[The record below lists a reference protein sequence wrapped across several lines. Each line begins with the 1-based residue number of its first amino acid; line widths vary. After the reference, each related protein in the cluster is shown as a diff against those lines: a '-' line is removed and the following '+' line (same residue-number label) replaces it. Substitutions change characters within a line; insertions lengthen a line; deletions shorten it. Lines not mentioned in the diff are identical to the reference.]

1 MSDRQTTRF
10 HSIKS
15 HRTTLAL
22 LLAIFAAGALFAWWM
37 VARADNEMRA
47 DLLQQSRLVEQ
58 ALNVEHIKKL
68 NGTDADL
75 EKPEYIRIKSQ
86 LATLRS
92 IIPQCRFLYLM
103 GRKADG
109 VIFFFLDSESAD
121 SKDYS
126 PPGQVYTEVSEGYR
140 SVFAS
145 HTERVEGPITDRWG
159 TWISGLIPIHD
170 TNADMFTLAVLG
182 MDIDASDWNW
192 MLARAALPPML
203 LTLVLAAMLLTS
215 SALLARRTRFAHT
228 QLRWMRH
235 FEPGLMVAVGLV
247 LTLFAA
253 WMAHTSESRNYSETF
268 VKLAASRTESIATTL
283 HTLRGAE
290 LEGLAHFY
298 ESNQNTTPDG
308 FRQFTEYLTKNPAV
322 SVWEW
327 IPAVPSADRTSFEA
341 AARAAGLTG
350 FEIWQ
355 KDAQGKRAPATGR
368 EVYYPVF
375 RVAPLT
381 GNERALGYD
390 LGSEPLRRAAL
401 EEAMLSSLS
410 TATDPIALVQET
422 GSQKGMLLY
431 RPVFGGDNH
440 KRLMGFALAVLRMET
455 LLNRGASDNVVLLK
469 LSLLHKDSAPEPLA
483 ISYIADSPQAA
494 GPSMMRPIFAFGKVF
509 AVTAHAGPEF
519 MNMHP
524 MRAGWQAFLIGL
536 VLTAALAVVIRA
548 SLGRR
553 DELERLVAERTAE
566 LQITAAE
573 LHEINI
579 SLVDVTVRANRL
591 ATLANAAS
599 AAKSEFLS
607 NMSHEIRTPMNGV
620 IGMTG
625 LLLDTELDDEQR
637 RYAEIVR
644 SSSESLLCLINDILD
659 FSKIEAKKLD
669 LETLDF
675 DLSSLLDDFA
685 ATLAMRAHE
694 KGLEL
699 LCAADLD
706 VPTLLRGDP
715 GRLRQILTNLTGNAV
730 KFCPAGEVA
739 IRVSLGKDD
748 GAGGD
753 ETVLLRFSVRDT
765 GIGIPKD
772 KIGLIFDK
780 FSQVDA
786 STTRQYGGTGLG
798 LAISRQLAEL
808 MNGEAGVNSE
818 EGKGSEFWFTA
829 RFGKQ
834 TGITHAENIPSA
846 DLSGVRVLIVDDNAT
861 NREILTTRLVSWSM
875 RTTETQDGPGALN
888 ALYQALDEKDPFMIA
903 VIDMQMPGMDG
914 ETLGRTIQA
923 DKRLAD
929 TRMVLL
935 ASMGTLGDARRFQ
948 EIGFAAYSI
957 KPIRYQELKVILSMA
972 LTDRNGA
979 DAKLES
985 IDTHHTAREMLNL
998 FTGRKARI
1006 LLAED
1011 NITNQQVALG
1021 ILRKMGLRAD
1031 AVANGAEAIRALE
1044 TLPYDLVLM
1053 DVQMPEMDGIEA
1065 TKRIR
1070 NYELGITNKTQ
1081 TDASSSLF
1089 EIRNSS
1095 FVIPIIAMTAHAMQ
1109 GDREYCLEAGMND
1122 YITKPVSPE
1131 ALAKVLAKWLPKENV
1146 EYRKKNAE
1154 GGDDSP
1160 FTIHNSSFVIP
1171 DSLLI
1176 FDRADMM
1183 VRLMGDEDLARMI
1196 IENFLKDIPQQI
1208 AALKGCLRAG
1218 DATGVE
1224 RQIHTIKGASANVG
1238 GKRLMNV
1245 AFKMEMAEK
1254 AGDLNAVNTWMAELE
1269 AQFDALNQ
1277 AMKRAAFH

>member
-1 MSDRQTTRF
+1 
-10 HSIKS
+10 
-15 HRTTLAL
+15 
-22 LLAIFAAGALFAWWM
+22 
-37 VARADNEMRA
+37 
-47 DLLQQSRLVEQ
+47 
-58 ALNVEHIKKL
+58 
-68 NGTDADL
+68 
-75 EKPEYIRIKSQ
+75 
-86 LATLRS
+86 
-92 IIPQCRFLYLM
+92 
-103 GRKADG
+103 
-109 VIFFFLDSESAD
+109 
-121 SKDYS
+121 
-126 PPGQVYTEVSEGYR
+126 
-140 SVFAS
+140 
-145 HTERVEGPITDRWG
+145 
-159 TWISGLIPIHD
+159 
-170 TNADMFTLAVLG
+170 
-182 MDIDASDWNW
+182 
-192 MLARAALPPML
+192 
-203 LTLVLAAMLLTS
+203 
-215 SALLARRTRFAHT
+215 
-228 QLRWMRH
+228 
-235 FEPGLMVAVGLV
+235 
-247 LTLFAA
+247 
-253 WMAHTSESRNYSETF
+253 
-268 VKLAASRTESIATTL
+268 
-283 HTLRGAE
+283 
-290 LEGLAHFY
+290 
-298 ESNQNTTPDG
+298 
-308 FRQFTEYLTKNPAV
+308 
-322 SVWEW
+322 
-327 IPAVPSADRTSFEA
+327 
-341 AARAAGLTG
+341 
-350 FEIWQ
+350 
-355 KDAQGKRAPATGR
+355 
-368 EVYYPVF
+368 
-375 RVAPLT
+375 
-381 GNERALGYD
+381 
-390 LGSEPLRRAAL
+390 
-401 EEAMLSSLS
+401 
-410 TATDPIALVQET
+410 
-422 GSQKGMLLY
+422 
-431 RPVFGGDNH
+431 
-440 KRLMGFALAVLRMET
+440 
-455 LLNRGASDNVVLLK
+455 
-469 LSLLHKDSAPEPLA
+469 
-483 ISYIADSPQAA
+483 
-494 GPSMMRPIFAFGKVF
+494 
-509 AVTAHAGPEF
+509 
-519 MNMHP
+519 
-524 MRAGWQAFLIGL
+524 
-536 VLTAALAVVIRA
+536 
-548 SLGRR
+548 
-553 DELERLVAERTAE
+553 
-566 LQITAAE
+566 
-573 LHEINI
+573 
-579 SLVDVTVRANRL
+579 
-591 ATLANAAS
+591 
-599 AAKSEFLS
+599 
-607 NMSHEIRTPMNGV
+607 
-620 IGMTG
+620 
-625 LLLDTELDDEQR
+625 
-637 RYAEIVR
+637 
-644 SSSESLLCLINDILD
+644 
-659 FSKIEAKKLD
+659 
-669 LETLDF
+669 
-675 DLSSLLDDFA
+675 
-685 ATLAMRAHE
+685 
-694 KGLEL
+694 
-699 LCAADLD
+699 
-706 VPTLLRGDP
+706 
-715 GRLRQILTNLTGNAV
+715 
-730 KFCPAGEVA
+730 
-739 IRVSLGKDD
+739 
-748 GAGGD
+748 
-753 ETVLLRFSVRDT
+753 
-765 GIGIPKD
+765 
-772 KIGLIFDK
+772 
-780 FSQVDA
+780 
-786 STTRQYGGTGLG
+786 
-798 LAISRQLAEL
+798 